1 MLEYLHVLTFF
12 SWIPLALLAS
22 SQKGRRPTA
31 RWLWALCG
39 VTFLLCGYILYLDFI
54 WSKTVVAPIRVDL
67 LFLIPFSTVTFTGVG
82 VWGVRKP
89 GGLPKIASVLLL
101 AFSVPTLLVFAQGIW
116 KSSKDMVRL
125 NARPA
130 LIFEAQFRIRKPS
143 RIFLAISMRG
153 MIFAW
158 AIFEPKIQ
166 RRSRPFLVDVQM
178 R

>member
-22 SQKGRRPTA
+22 SEKGRKPA
-31 RWLWALCG
+31 APFLWTLCG
-39 VTFLLCGYILYLDFI
+39 VTFLLCGYILYIDFI

-130 LIFEAQFRIRKPS
+130 LIFEAEFRNPQTFKNFFGNIDAGNDLRVGHFRAEDPKT
-143 RIFLAISMRG
+143 IKAISG
-153 MIFAW
+153 
-158 AIFEPKIQ
+158 
-166 RRSRPFLVDVQM
+166 
-178 R
+178 